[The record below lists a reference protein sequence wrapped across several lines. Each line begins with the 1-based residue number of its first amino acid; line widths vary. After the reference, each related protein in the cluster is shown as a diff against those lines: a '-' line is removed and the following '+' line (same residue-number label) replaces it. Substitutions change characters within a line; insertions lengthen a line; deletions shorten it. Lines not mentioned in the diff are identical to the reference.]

1 MNLPRRVLLFA
12 LLPMLMAGAEEPARK
27 DSSAKGPATTND
39 SFVEFPDD
47 ELLRERQQ
55 ARQDAEA
62 TLQKL
67 RVRQKI
73 KFVDVPLDEAMQ
85 QFAKLSQVRF
95 HIDVEALTEEGIAAD
110 TPVTKANRKPQR
122 LSDLLDLVLQ
132 PIQLGWH
139 IEGNSVRVT
148 TAAKK
153 NEIIETR
160 AYVVGRLLR
169 LAVERDALLPDPLQ
183 ARGRTGSP
191 REDMAAASQ
200 SLERALPEATS
211 GPLLN
216 SSDRSAPSPRVIG
229 ERMVVHQNL
238 RNHREI
244 ASLLRSVELALAR
257 PLGASILP
265 ASESDEEVAEMT
277 KLQRLL
283 NTEIEVNFVETPLN
297 DVATFLSERLNE
309 EVVLD
314 NESLTEEGF
323 ATDIPMTA
331 RGRWPARTALRR
343 LLEPLLLSFE
353 LRHGAIVI
361 TTQVRQRERLHSVI
375 YDVADLLQAGLS
387 INDLIRV
394 FEESTSGPFL
404 NRDGE
409 GGVITEFP
417 GGLLVIRQTA
427 DVQTEVAMLLHDLR
441 QARREDKT
449 PPQANPSKL
458 ETRFHRAKS
467 KAEAE
472 ALESLLMTFVA
483 PTTWDSSGGRGVL
496 RTAEDRLII
505 RQTRAIHDQIDL
517 FLREYQQ
524 AKPIG
529 PPAK

>member
-1 MNLPRRVLLFA
+1 
-12 LLPMLMAGAEEPARK
+12 
-27 DSSAKGPATTND
+27 
-39 SFVEFPDD
+39 
-47 ELLRERQQ
+47 
-55 ARQDAEA
+55 
-62 TLQKL
+62 
-67 RVRQKI
+67 
-73 KFVDVPLDEAMQ
+73 
-85 QFAKLSQVRF
+85 
-95 HIDVEALTEEGIAAD
+95 
-110 TPVTKANRKPQR
+110 
-122 LSDLLDLVLQ
+122 
-132 PIQLGWH
+132 
-139 IEGNSVRVT
+139 
-148 TAAKK
+148 
-153 NEIIETR
+153 
-160 AYVVGRLLR
+160 
-169 LAVERDALLPDPLQ
+169 
-183 ARGRTGSP
+183 
-191 REDMAAASQ
+191 MAATGQ
-200 SLERALPEATS
+200 SLERALAEATS
-211 GPLLN
+211 GPWLIN
-216 SSDRSAPSPRVIG
+216 GGQGAPSPRVIG

-244 ASLLRSVELALAR
+244 AALLRTLELALAR

-265 ASESDEEVAEMT
+265 ATESDEEVAEMT

-283 NTEIEVNFVETPLN
+283 NTEIEVNFVELPLN
-297 DVATFLSERLNE
+297 DVAAFLSELLNE

-314 NESLTEEGF
+314 TESLTEEGF

-343 LLEPLLLSFE
+343 LLDPMLSFE
-353 LRHGAIVI
+353 LRQGTIVI
-361 TTQVRQRERLHSVI
+361 TTQAKQKERLHSVV
-375 YDVADLLQAGLS
+375 YDLADLLQAGLS
-387 INDLIRV
+387 INELIRV
-394 FEESTSGPFL
+394 LEESTSGRFL

-505 RQTRAIHDQIDL
+505 RQTKAVHDQIDR
-517 FLREYQQ
+517 FLNEYQQ

-529 PPAK
+529 ATK